1 MPVVQADG
9 GGFRVEIT
17 GHVGVASSE
26 PQKLRREL
34 NLWEAIGISLALMAP
49 SMAANI
55 NPQGTAGQVGRAVPL
70 AFLVATIGVL
80 LVAYGFVRLT
90 QQFHHAGSVY
100 GFVGVTLGPR
110 AGVFAGQALMG
121 TYIFYAVVTSMA
133 AGIFGSSFLQAVGI
147 IPAGDPNTFAQ
158 FAIGFLALAG
168 SAWLAFVPVRNGT
181 RILLTVEGVTVA
193 LILITA
199 VVIVIKLAAGSA
211 PAGQTLSLDPFI
223 PDSGTG
229 LSAIAVGSVFGFLS
243 FAGFEAA
250 ATLGEESK
258 DPTRHIPRAIL
269 GVAIFGGI
277 YFVFVTWVEVLGF
290 GTSADGVK
298 SFIASGSLLGDL
310 GTAFIGPWV
319 GNLITI
325 GAAVSAFGCCLACL
339 VGASRLLFALSR
351 DNSDTVGFNYTAK
364 VSTRYGTPMGALLAV
379 VLAAAAIILLWAI
392 FFGAHAFDVFLG
404 AGVIGTLILLVAY
417 FFATI
422 GAIKFLFFTGTA
434 RVARWEIVIP
444 LAALIVLGLTLYYNL
459 SFDPTTTAFYYE
471 IVTVIWLVMGL
482 ALVFGMPGIARRVG
496 ERLAQDEGLSTTRS

>member
-1 MPVVQADG
+1 M
-9 GGFRVEIT
+9 EIT
-17 GHVGVASSE
+17 SHE

-34 NLWEAIGISLALMAP
+34 NLWEAVGISLALMAP

-55 NPQGTAGQVGRAVPL
+55 NPQGTVGQVGRAVPL
-70 AFLVATIGVL
+70 AFIVATIGVL

-100 GFVGVTLGPR
+100 GFVGATLGPR
-110 AGVFAGQALMG
+110 AGVFAGHGLMG
-121 TYIFYAVVTSMA
+121 TYIFYACVTSMA
-133 AGIFGSSFLQAVGI
+133 AGIFGASFLQAIGI
-147 IPAGDPNTFAQ
+147 IPSGDIPTIAP

-181 RILLTVEGVTVA
+181 RILLTIEGVTVA

-199 VVIVIKLAAGSA
+199 VVIVIKLVAGQA

-229 LSAIAVGSVFGFLS
+229 LGAIAVGSVFGFLS

-258 DPTRHIPRAIL
+258 NPNRDIPRAIL
-269 GVAIFGGI
+269 GVAVFGGI

-290 GTSADGVK
+290 GPSKDGMTAFV
-298 SFIASGSLLGDL
+298 SSGSLLGDL
-310 GTAFIGPWV
+310 GTQFVGAWIGDI
-319 GNLITI
+319 ITA

-351 DNSDTVGFNYTAK
+351 DNAQMAGFRYTAK
-364 VSTRYGTPMGALLAV
+364 VSERYGTPMGALIAVTLAAV
-379 VLAAAAIILLWAI
+379 VIIAVWAVA
-392 FFGAHAFDVFLG
+392 FGAKAFDVFLG
-404 AGVIGTLILLVAY
+404 SGVIGTLILLVAY

-422 GAIKFLFFTGTA
+422 GAIKFLFFSGVA

-444 LAALIVLGLTLYYNL
+444 LAALVVLGATLWFNL
-459 SFDPTTTAFYYE
+459 SFDPANVAFYFE
-471 IVTVIWLVMGL
+471 IVTIAWLVLGL
-482 ALVFGMPGIARRVG
+482 VLVFGLPGIARRVG
-496 ERLAQDEGLSTTRS
+496 ERLEQDEGLSAARS

>member
-1 MPVVQADG
+1 M
-9 GGFRVEIT
+9 EIT
-17 GHVGVASSE
+17 SHE
-26 PQKLRREL
+26 PTKLRREL
-34 NLWEAIGISLALMAP
+34 SLWEAIGISLALMAP

-55 NPQGTAGQVGRAVPL
+55 NPQGTVGQVGRAVPL

-110 AGVFAGQALMG
+110 AGVFAGYALMG
-121 TYIFYAVVTSMA
+121 TYIFYACVTSMA
-133 AGIFGSSFLQAVGI
+133 AGIFGASFLQAIGI
-147 IPAGDPNTFAQ
+147 IPAGDPNVVAQ
-158 FAIGFLALAG
+158 FAIGFLAVAG
-168 SAWLAFVPVRNGT
+168 AAWLAFVPVRNGT

-199 VVIVIKLAAGSA
+199 VIIVIKLATGNA

-229 LSAIAVGSVFGFLS
+229 LGAIAVGSVFGFLS

-269 GVAIFGGI
+269 GVAVFGGI

-290 GTSADGVK
+290 GPSADGMKAFVG
-298 SFIASGSLLGDL
+298 SGSLLGDL
-310 GTAFIGPWV
+310 ATTFIGSWV

-351 DNSDTVGFNYTAK
+351 DNAETVGFRYTARI
-364 VSTRYGTPMGALLAV
+364 SQRYGTPMGALLAV
-379 VLAAAAIILLWAI
+379 TLASVAIILVWAI
-392 FFGAHAFDVFLG
+392 VFGAKAFDVFFG
-404 AGVIGTLILLVAY
+404 SGVIGTLILLVAY

-422 GAIKFLFFTGTA
+422 GAIKFLFFSGPA
-434 RVARWEIVIP
+434 RVAQWEIVIP
-444 LAALIVLGLTLYYNL
+444 LAALIVLGATLWFNL
-459 SFDPTTTAFYYE
+459 SFDPTNVAFYFE
-471 IVTVIWLVMGL
+471 IVTIIWLALGL
-482 ALVFGMPGIARRVG
+482 VLVFGMPSIARRVG
-496 ERLAQDEGLSTTRS
+496 ARLAQDEGLSTTRS

>member
-1 MPVVQADG
+1 M
-9 GGFRVEIT
+9 EIT
-17 GHVGVASSE
+17 SHE

-55 NPQGTAGQVGRAVPL
+55 NPQGTVGQVGRAVPL
-70 AFLVATIGVL
+70 AFLLATVGVL

-90 QQFHHAGSVY
+90 QQFRHAGSVY

-110 AGVFAGQALMG
+110 AGVFAGHGLMG

-133 AGIFGSSFLQAVGI
+133 AGIFGASFLQAVGI
-147 IPAGDPNTFAQ
+147 IPAGDIPTIVPF
-158 FAIGFLALAG
+158 IVGFIALAG
-168 SAWLAFVPVRNGT
+168 SAFLAFVPIRNGT
-181 RILLTVEGVTVA
+181 RILLTVEGITVA

-199 VVIVIKLAAGSA
+199 IIIVIKLAAGQA
-211 PAGQTLSLDPFI
+211 PSGQTLSLDPFI

-229 LSAIAVGSVFGFLS
+229 LGAIAVGAVFGFLS

-258 DPTRHIPRAIL
+258 EPNRDIPRAIL
-269 GVAIFGGI
+269 GVAVFGGI

-290 GTSADGVK
+290 GATADGVSAFAK
-298 SFIASGSLLGDL
+298 SGSLLGDL
-310 GTAFIGPWV
+310 GTQFIGAWI
-319 GNLITI
+319 GDLITA

-351 DNSDTVGFNYTAK
+351 DNAETRGFSMTAR
-364 VSTRYGTPMGALLAV
+364 VSERYGTPIGALLAV
-379 VLAAAAIILLWAI
+379 TVAGAAIIIVWAVI
-392 FFGAHAFDVFLG
+392 LGAKAFDVFVG

-422 GAIKFLFFTGTA
+422 GAIKFLFFSGQN

-444 LAALIVLGLTLYYNL
+444 VAALIVLGATLWFNL
-459 SFDPTTTAFYYE
+459 SFDTTSTAFYYE
-471 IVTVIWLVMGL
+471 IITIAWLVLGL
-482 ALVFGMPGIARRVG
+482 ILVFGMPGIAHRVG
-496 ERLAQDEGLSTTRS
+496 MRLEQDEGLVAART

>member
-1 MPVVQADG
+1 M
-9 GGFRVEIT
+9 EIT

-70 AFLVATIGVL
+70 AFLLATVGVL

-121 TYIFYAVVTSMA
+121 TYIFYACVTSMA
-133 AGIFGSSFLQAVGI
+133 AGIFGADFLQAIGI
-147 IPAGDPNTFAQ
+147 IPAGDIPTVAP

-181 RILLTVEGVTVA
+181 RILLTVEGITVA

-199 VVIVIKLAAGSA
+199 VIILIKLAAGSA
-211 PAGQTLSLDPFI
+211 PAGQTISLDPFI
-223 PDSGTG
+223 PTSGIG
-229 LSAIAVGSVFGFLS
+229 LGAIAVGSVFGFLS

-290 GTSADGVK
+290 GPGDDGMKAFV
-298 SFIASGSLLGDL
+298 ASGSLLGDL
-310 GTAFIGPWV
+310 GTAFIGPWI

-351 DNSDTVGFNYTAK
+351 DNAETVGFNFMAR
-364 VSTRYGTPMGALLAV
+364 VSTRYGTPMGALIAV
-379 VLAAAAIILLWAI
+379 TLAAVAIILVWAI
-392 FFGAHAFDVFLG
+392 FFGAKAFDVFVG
-404 AGVIGTLILLVAY
+404 SGVIGTLILLVAY
-417 FFATI
+417 FFATV
-422 GAIKFLFFTGTA
+422 GAIKFLFFTGAA

-444 LAALIVLGLTLYYNL
+444 IAGLIVLAYTLWANL
-459 SFDPTTTAFYYE
+459 SFDPTTPAFYFE
-471 IVTVIWLVMGL
+471 IVTIVWLVMGL

-496 ERLAQDEGLSTTRS
+496 ERLSQDEGLSTTRS